1 MTRTRSVPF
10 LLFRDGFLC
19 CVPLAMKGLSLF
31 IVLHCWRFTGFSVH
45 SLFGLDDFGTFK
57 VTKGQ
62 PVNGKKRNFTK

>member
-1 MTRTRSVPF
+1 
-10 LLFRDGFLC
+10 
-19 CVPLAMKGLSLF
+19 MKGLSLF